1 MIAQGRN
8 IDTGLADDS
17 QDISLV
23 GKFYL
28 STVNCH
34 YTHVLASSYA
44 SIYTASNA
52 QLSLHAPHLIQIF
65 GSM

>member
-8 IDTGLADDS
+8 IDTGLADDG
-17 QDISLV
+17 QDISFV

-34 YTHVLASSYA
+34 DTHVSPSSLRLNIH
-44 SIYTASNA
+44 SVKRTVV
-52 QLSLHAPHLIQIF
+52 F
-65 GSM
+65 TC